1 MDLLM
6 QAKTPETKPQTI
18 AEVKA
23 TLEKLDLPVP
33 DREGLEAIRRL
44 EGNRFLETLGTAIPL
59 ANHQSGGDQ
68 TQFEYLANIVTAAH
82 PDTRSIIEEAGF
94 QSDIAL
100 LMNVVKREGRSF
112 REALRLAKAGES
124 QGEVAAAR
132 SYLSDLMEQYGA
144 VAHGDFLGL
153 ADDLPSIAF
162 EQSSRDSTSRR
173 VSDTQGQAKQ
183 VEPPLR
189 RTESAPSPATSEP
202 KQYGESVRV
211 FAGKAAL
218 CVTENTT
225 PSGGKH
231 TVTFEV
237 AQTDS
242 EGKAQ
247 WNNKVA
253 LMLTI
258 PEQVLVLGVLRGF
271 LNKVELK
278 GHGAQ
283 HDKAMTIVNQGDRF
297 FLTMIKRGQPPRAI
311 PVPAAY
317 SYPIITMLLNQ
328 MKRNDPHLS
337 VEMLERIVNDL
348 CAMHSWTPDQA
359 DSDHV

>member
-1 MDLLM
+1 M
-6 QAKTPETKPQTI
+6 PEKMPVSRPQTI

-33 DREGLEAIRRL
+33 DREGLEAIRRM
-44 EGNRFLETLGTAIPL
+44 EGNRFLDALANAIPL
-59 ANHQSGGDQ
+59 ANHQPGADQ
-68 TQFEYLANIVTAAH
+68 TQLEYLANIVTAAH
-82 PDTRSIIEEAGF
+82 ADTRAIIEEAGF

-153 ADDLPSIAF
+153 GDDLSSIAF
-162 EQSSRDSTSRR
+162 EQSSRDSTSQRI
-173 VSDTQGQAKQ
+173 SEPKGPDKQA
-183 VEPPLR
+183 EPPLR
-189 RTESAPSPATSEP
+189 RTETAPSPATPEP

-253 LMLTI
+253 LMLTV
-258 PEQVLVLGVLRGF
+258 PEQVLVLGMLRGF
-271 LNKVELK
+271 LSKVELK

-283 HDKAMTIVNQGDRF
+283 HDKAMTIVRQGDRF
-297 FLTMIKRGQPPRAI
+297 FLTMIKRGQPPRAL

-317 SYPIITMLLNQ
+317 AYPIITMLINQ

-337 VEMLERIVNDL
+337 VETLERIVKDL
-348 CAMHSWTPDQA
+348 CVMHSWVPDREA
-359 DSDHV
+359 ADHV

>member
-1 MDLLM
+1 M
-6 QAKTPETKPQTI
+6 PEKMPVSKPQTI

-33 DREGLEAIRRL
+33 DREGLEVIRRM
-44 EGNRFLETLGTAIPL
+44 EGNRFLDALANAAPL
-59 ANHQSGGDQ
+59 AKHQSGADQ
-68 TQFEYLANIVTAAH
+68 TQLEYLANIVTAAH
-82 PDTRSIIEEAGF
+82 ADTRAIIKEIGY

-112 REALRLAKAGES
+112 REALRLTKAGES

-144 VAHGDFLGL
+144 VAHSDFLGL
-153 ADDLPSIAF
+153 GDDLPSIAF
-162 EQSSRDSTSRR
+162 EQSSHDATSQRICEPK
-173 VSDTQGQAKQ
+173 DTAKHA
-183 VEPPLR
+183 EPTAR
-189 RTESAPSPATSEP
+189 RTETAPSTATPESR
-202 KQYGESVRV
+202 QYGESVRV

-225 PSGGKH
+225 PSGGKN

-242 EGKAQ
+242 QGKAQ

-271 LNKVELK
+271 LSKVELK
-278 GHGAQ
+278 GHGTQ
-283 HDKAMTIVNQGDRF
+283 HDKAMTLVSQGDRF
-297 FLTMIKRGQPPRAI
+297 FLTMIKRGQPPRAL

-317 SYPIITMLLNQ
+317 AYPIITMLINQ

-337 VEMLERIVNDL
+337 VEALERIVRDL
-348 CAMHSWTPDQA
+348 CVMHSWTPDRKAA
-359 DSDHV
+359 DNV